1 MRGALSTGCQQAG
14 LRCFPEDGSPMPDL
28 EVTTRRSGNAVVV
41 EPRGFVN
48 AHTVAEFESVLNGLV
63 EAGDAR
69 IVISGVHLSYVAS
82 AGFGAIMGL
91 IEEARARGGDI
102 RVADLTGAVAHI
114 FRVLGFDRLCRT
126 FAKEEEAVGSFESD

>member
-1 MRGALSTGCQQAG
+1 
-14 LRCFPEDGSPMPDL
+14 MPDL
-28 EVTTRRSGNAVVV
+28 EVTTRRTGAVVVV

-48 AHTVAEFESVLNGLV
+48 AHTVAEFERVLNGLV

-69 IVISGVHLSYVAS
+69 IVISGGRLSYVAS

-102 RVADLTGAVAHI
+102 RVAELTGAVAHI

-126 FAKEEEAVGSFESD
+126 FGKEEEAVGSFESD